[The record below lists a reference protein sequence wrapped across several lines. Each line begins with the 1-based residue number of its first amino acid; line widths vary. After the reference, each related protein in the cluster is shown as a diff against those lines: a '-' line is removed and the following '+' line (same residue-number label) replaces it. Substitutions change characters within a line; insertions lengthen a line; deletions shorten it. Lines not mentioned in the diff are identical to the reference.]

1 MKQTLPLN
9 RWAPNVWVT
18 VVLSTV
24 NPDDPALTGGRYLS
38 YGERAF
44 TPNVGVIEDDTARRS
59 RSNTVT
65 IWHEENLL
73 IDGKLVPAEGG
84 KTYENISPFTEEV
97 IGVAADATLSDV
109 RAAIDAARRAF
120 DTTDWT
126 TNRELRLDCLRKFH
140 AALVEKQDDL
150 RQIVINEVGAPVE
163 ITKMAG
169 LDTPIA
175 SIPYFVDV
183 LEKYDFQEDLGLMEF
198 MGGQH
203 RRFLSKE
210 PVGVVA
216 AITAYNYPIQLALA
230 KIIPALAAGCTVIL
244 KGAPQTPW
252 CNLAIGHVAADIFP
266 AGVLNVITSDSA
278 EVAAELTTHKDVD
291 SVTFTGSTPVGKKI
305 MAAASGTV
313 KRVFLELGGKSAMV
327 MLEDGDINLSTA
339 MACFATISHS
349 GQGCAITSRLVVPR
363 ARVEEAA
370 GVAKYMMENMVKV
383 GNPAEEDTK
392 MGPLITKA
400 QQDKVKGYVDR
411 AIAAGATVVTGGKI
425 PENLEKG
432 FFFEPTVLIVDE
444 NSEIAQEELFGPVL
458 AIIAHDGDDDAVRIA
473 NNSEFGLSGGVSS
486 ADPEKGLAAAK
497 KIRTGTIGVNGGMWF
512 GADAPFGGFK
522 QSGLGREMGVLGF
535 EEFLEIKT
543 IAIPEP
549 AAS

>member
-1 MKQTLPLN
+1 
-9 RWAPNVWVT
+9 
-18 VVLSTV
+18 
-24 NPDDPALTGGRYLS
+24 
-38 YGERAF
+38 
-44 TPNVGVIEDDTARRS
+44 
-59 RSNTVT
+59 VT

-84 KTYENISPFTEEV
+84 KTYDNISPFTEEV
-97 IGVAADATLSDV
+97 IGVAADASLGDV

-120 DTTDWT
+120 DTTDWS

-140 AALVEKQDDL
+140 AALVEKQEDL
-150 RQIVINEVGAPVE
+150 RAIVINEVGAPVE

-169 LDTPIA
+169 LETPIA
-175 SIPYFVDV
+175 SIPYFIGI
-183 LEKYDFQEDLGLMEF
+183 LEKYEFQDDLGLMEF

-203 RRFLSKE
+203 RRYVSKE

-230 KIIPALAAGCTVIL
+230 KIIPALAAGCTVVL

-252 CNLAIGHVAADIFP
+252 CNLALGNIAANIFP

-278 EVAAELTTHKDVD
+278 EVAAELTVHKDVD

-305 MAAASGTV
+305 MAAASDTV

-411 AIAAGATVVTGGKI
+411 AVAAGATVVTGGKI

-473 NNSEFGLSGGVSS
+473 NNSDFGLSGGVSS
-486 ADPEKGLAAAK
+486 ADSERGLAAAR

-543 IAIPEP
+543 IAIPET

>member
-1 MKQTLPLN
+1 V
-9 RWAPNVWVT
+9 A
-18 VVLSTV
+18 
-24 NPDDPALTGGRYLS
+24 
-38 YGERAF
+38 
-44 TPNVGVIEDDTARRS
+44 
-59 RSNTVT
+59 

-84 KTYENISPFTEEV
+84 KTYDNISPFTEEV
-97 IGVAADATLSDV
+97 IGVAADASLNDV

-140 AALVEKQDDL
+140 AALVAKQEDL
-150 RQIVINEVGAPVE
+150 RQIVIAEVGAPVQ
-163 ITKMAG
+163 ITQMAG

-175 SIPYFVDV
+175 SIPYFIDL
-183 LEKYDFQEDLGLMEF
+183 LEKYEFQDDLGLMDF
-198 MGGQH
+198 MGSQH
-203 RRFLSKE
+203 HRYIAKE

-230 KIIPALAAGCTVIL
+230 KIVPALAAGCTVIL

-252 CNLAIGHVAADIFP
+252 CNLAIGNIAADIFP

-278 EVAAELTTHKDVD
+278 EVAAELTVHKDVD

-305 MAAASGTV
+305 MAAASDTV

-327 MLEDGDINLSTA
+327 MLEDGDVGLSA
-339 MACFATISHS
+339 MMACFATVSHS

-363 ARVEEAA
+363 ARLDE
-370 GVAKYMMENMVKV
+370 VAEMCKNMMASVKV
-383 GNPAEEDTK
+383 GDPSEADTG

-411 AIAAGATVVTGGKI
+411 AIAAGATLVVGGKI

-432 FFFEPTVLIVDE
+432 YFFEPTVLIVDE

-473 NNSEFGLSGGVSS
+473 NNSEFGLSGAVSS
-486 ADPEKGLAAAK
+486 ADNERGLAAAR

-522 QSGLGREMGVLGF
+522 QSGIGRENGVLGF